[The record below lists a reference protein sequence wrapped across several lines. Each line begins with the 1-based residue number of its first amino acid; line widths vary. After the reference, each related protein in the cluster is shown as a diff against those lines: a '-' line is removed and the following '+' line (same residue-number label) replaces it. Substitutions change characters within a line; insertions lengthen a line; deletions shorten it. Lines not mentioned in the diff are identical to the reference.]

1 MAGGRQN
8 RRVSSIYQRTRPVDT
23 TTDEDLSMP
32 SQRRRRRSSTG
43 RRRRSQEEQLPLPQE
58 EDERVEDEEER
69 VEDEEDE
76 RVEDEEDE
84 REEDE
89 DGEEEEEVEEEA
101 AAGSA
106 SSGTPSVYLRGPASL
121 PTRPIPSYRRPK
133 IAPDGET

>member
-23 TTDEDLSMP
+23 TADEDLSMP
-32 SQRRRRRSSTG
+32 SQRRRRSSTG

-58 EDERVEDEEER
+58 EDEEER

-89 DGEEEEEVEEEA
+89 DREEEEVEEEA
-101 AAGSA
+101 AAGLA

>member
-1 MAGGRQN
+1 M
-8 RRVSSIYQRTRPVDT
+8 
-23 TTDEDLSMP
+23 
-32 SQRRRRRSSTG
+32 
-43 RRRRSQEEQLPLPQE
+43 PLPQE

-89 DGEEEEEVEEEA
+89 DGEEEEVEEEA

>member
-1 MAGGRQN
+1 
-8 RRVSSIYQRTRPVDT
+8 
-23 TTDEDLSMP
+23 MP

-43 RRRRSQEEQLPLPQE
+43 CRRWSQEEQLPLPQE

-69 VEDEEDE
+69 VEDE
-76 RVEDEEDE
+76 RVEDEEE
-84 REEDE
+84 KREEDE
-89 DGEEEEEVEEEA
+89 DGEEEEVEEEA

>member
-1 MAGGRQN
+1 M
-8 RRVSSIYQRTRPVDT
+8 
-23 TTDEDLSMP
+23 
-32 SQRRRRRSSTG
+32 
-43 RRRRSQEEQLPLPQE
+43 PLPQE
-58 EDERVEDEEER
+58 EDEEER

-89 DGEEEEEVEEEA
+89 DGEEEA

>member
-1 MAGGRQN
+1 
-8 RRVSSIYQRTRPVDT
+8 
-23 TTDEDLSMP
+23 MP

-43 RRRRSQEEQLPLPQE
+43 CRRWSQEEQLPLPQE

-69 VEDEEDE
+69 VEDE
-76 RVEDEEDE
+76 
-84 REEDE
+84 REEDK
-89 DGEEEEEVEEEA
+89 DGEEEEVEEEA

-121 PTRPIPSYRRPK
+121 PTRPIPSYRHPK

>member
-1 MAGGRQN
+1 
-8 RRVSSIYQRTRPVDT
+8 
-23 TTDEDLSMP
+23 
-32 SQRRRRRSSTG
+32 
-43 RRRRSQEEQLPLPQE
+43 LPLPQE

-76 RVEDEEDE
+76 R
-84 REEDE
+84 EEDE
-89 DGEEEEEVEEEA
+89 DGEEEA

-121 PTRPIPSYRRPK
+121 PTQPIPSYRRPK

>member
-1 MAGGRQN
+1 M
-8 RRVSSIYQRTRPVDT
+8 
-23 TTDEDLSMP
+23 
-32 SQRRRRRSSTG
+32 
-43 RRRRSQEEQLPLPQE
+43 PLPQE

-76 RVEDEEDE
+76 R
-84 REEDE
+84 EEDE
-89 DGEEEEEVEEEA
+89 DEEEEEVEEEA

>member
-1 MAGGRQN
+1 
-8 RRVSSIYQRTRPVDT
+8 
-23 TTDEDLSMP
+23 L
-32 SQRRRRRSSTG
+32 
-43 RRRRSQEEQLPLPQE
+43 LPPQE
-58 EDERVEDEEER
+58 EDEQVEDEE
-69 VEDEEDE
+69 E

-89 DGEEEEEVEEEA
+89 DGEEEA

>member
-1 MAGGRQN
+1 
-8 RRVSSIYQRTRPVDT
+8 
-23 TTDEDLSMP
+23 L
-32 SQRRRRRSSTG
+32 
-43 RRRRSQEEQLPLPQE
+43 LLPQE
-58 EDERVEDEEER
+58 EDEQVEDEEER

-76 RVEDEEDE
+76 RVEDEEE

-89 DGEEEEEVEEEA
+89 DEEEEEVEEEA

>member
-1 MAGGRQN
+1 M
-8 RRVSSIYQRTRPVDT
+8 
-23 TTDEDLSMP
+23 
-32 SQRRRRRSSTG
+32 
-43 RRRRSQEEQLPLPQE
+43 
-58 EDERVEDEEER
+58 EDEE
-69 VEDEEDE
+69 E

-89 DGEEEEEVEEEA
+89 DGEEEA

>member
-1 MAGGRQN
+1 MA
-8 RRVSSIYQRTRPVDT
+8 
-23 TTDEDLSMP
+23 
-32 SQRRRRRSSTG
+32 
-43 RRRRSQEEQLPLPQE
+43 LPQE

-76 RVEDEEDE
+76 R
-84 REEDE
+84 EEDE
-89 DGEEEEEVEEEA
+89 DGEEEA